1 MLYEVY
7 FSTILRRPFKKVIHL
22 IIWLLYLLFCIIGCN
37 EDQSNLDHDLGDEI
51 GGHRDEPV
59 NDLNQEVISAGE
71 PDAYMDMSLEDTSN
85 MRFTRDMSNFEQIPE
100 NIDAGNLAEEEL
112 LYNPDL
118 GPIHDINQLI
128 SVDTTIAL
136 LNAIEVANPGDVISL
151 EPGVYSISQLVTIRK
166 DGEPNSRIFMRAATL
181 GSVTLELSHIENFK
195 LYGKFWI
202 FENLRIVG
210 VCDDEQGCEHAFHI
224 VGDAD
229 DIIFRNNEVINF
241 ASHIKLN
248 GERLGE
254 EPAKSFPDRIMFIN
268 NFWHNTKYIRNNVPH
283 NILNLDGGHDH
294 VVRGNIFADYNT
306 PADLP
311 KSASA
316 IYPKASTHGILIEQN
331 LIVCEKQRTEGE
343 TARGVQLGDGA
354 PSSICDGDM
363 DQDGEGD
370 CIERGQSQEAIVRNN
385 IIMRCDNG
393 GSATGIMVGSD
404 RDSQILHNTVSLV
417 GQRNAG
423 FYQGHPNYDTYWRAN
438 ILERGINTQYAE
450 RPLNTINNFVPS
462 SEELSNIFATPSEG
476 DFTLINPILITDQ
489 IPTDPSAP
497 HDFCGYPRGAFA
509 DIGAIEYST
518 TYLGSSCVDK
528 VLAMYNRI
536 P

>member
-1 MLYEVY
+1 MFYKIF
-7 FSTILRRPFKKVIHL
+7 FSMILRKPFKKVIHL
-22 IIWLLYLLFCIIGCN
+22 ILWILYLFFYMGCH
-37 EDQSNLDHDLGDEI
+37 EDQSSLDHDLGDEI
-51 GGHRDEPV
+51 GTHRDEPV
-59 NDLNQEVISAGE
+59 NDLNQEIISAGE
-71 PDAYMDMSLEDTSN
+71 SSIYMDMFLEDASTI
-85 MRFTRDMSNFEQIPE
+85 RLTRDMSNVEPIPQD
-100 NIDAGNLAEEEL
+100 IDAGNIAEEDL
-112 LYNPDL
+112 LYRPDL
-118 GPIHDINQLI
+118 GPTHDTNRLI
-128 SVDTTIAL
+128 SVNTTMAL
-136 LNAIEVANPGDVISL
+136 LNAIEVANPGDVINL
-151 EPGVYSISQLVTIRK
+151 EPGVYSISQLVTLRK
-166 DGEPNSRIFMRAATL
+166 DGEHNARIFMRAATL

-195 LYGKFWI
+195 LYGKYWI

-210 VCDDEQGCEHAFHI
+210 VCEQGQGCEHAFHI

-248 GERLGE
+248 GEQLGE
-254 EPAKSFPDRIMFIN
+254 GLAKSFPDRIMFIN
-268 NFWHNTKYIRNNVPH
+268 NLWHNTKYIRNNVPH
-283 NILNLDGGHDH
+283 NILNLDGGHNH
-294 VVRGNIFADYNT
+294 IVRGNIFADYNT

-316 IYPKASTHGILIEQN
+316 IYPKASTRGILIEQN
-331 LIVCEKQRTEGE
+331 LIVCETQRTEGE
-343 TARGVQLGDGA
+343 TTRGIQLGDGA

-370 CIERGQSQEAIVRNN
+370 CIERGQNQEAIVRNN

-393 GSATGIMVGSD
+393 GSAAGIMVGSD

-417 GQRNAG
+417 GQRKAG
-423 FYQGHPNYDTYWRAN
+423 FYQGHPNHDTYWRAN

-450 RPLNTINNFVPS
+450 RPLNIMNNFVPS
-462 SEELSNIFATPSEG
+462 SEELSTIFATPSEG
-476 DFTLINPILITDQ
+476 DFTLINSILITDQ

-497 HDFCGYPRGAFA
+497 HDFCGYPRGVSA

-518 TYLGSSCVDK
+518 TYLGASCVDK